1 MYRYRNTSGQRVYVR
16 KAGVHVDPGEVFDS
30 PVRLD
35 SDAFEEV
42 KAGKTKDA
50 GSVPAIEEA

>member
-1 MYRYRNTSGQRVYVR
+1 MKYRNTSGQRLYVR

-30 PVRLD
+30 PVPLN

-42 KAGKTKDA
+42 KEKKPGTAA
-50 GSVPAIEEA
+50 PAKE